1 METDIL
7 AILVLL
13 NNFLHDFCAAGWV
26 FGAVILWSVLPSKI
40 PTGDSGTIAVK
51 LLGTVLVLMRL
62 SVIGIVLFGLL
73 RTVAYRT
80 YEWNEAAGDSQV
92 LLLIIKHVIF
102 TLIFLAGLVYYIKAS
117 KLIRI
122 ANNEKT
128 K

>member
-1 METDIL
+1 METDTL

-26 FGAVILWSVLPSKI
+26 FGAVILWSVLPNKI
-40 PTGDSGTIAVK
+40 PTGDTGTIAIK
-51 LLGTVLVLMRL
+51 LLRTVLVLMHL
-62 SVIGIVLFGLL
+62 SFIGIVLFGLL
-73 RTVAYRT
+73 RALAYKT
-80 YEWNEAAGDSQV
+80 YEWNEAAGHGQV

-122 ANNEKT
+122 AHNDET